1 MARRHAL
8 VISGGGSKGAFAV
21 GVLKYLFEKE
31 TGIEFEIISGTS
43 TGGLIA
49 PLAAIKDIESLERI
63 YTTNS
68 TEDLLLKGDIG
79 DRVLNHNSLFSVKP
93 FIRLARQEFPASAY
107 ERLISSGVEIF
118 VSTVCLQTKRLVY
131 FTNSNLQ
138 GSDEY
143 DVIQVADHDEMLR
156 AVIASAEQPVFMPPI
171 EIRSSDTEPRQYVDG
186 GVREYAPIQVAID
199 AGATDILAIL
209 LSSGRSGVRNQ
220 RYQRIFDILERTVS
234 SYSDEVG
241 ANDLAIP
248 QLYSRGT
255 EYVHRLR
262 QKVMAEPG
270 WSPSRVDDIF
280 RVDGSPFSR
289 QRTVRIEVLRL
300 RNNFGLNGLEFDP
313 DRMKLMLQDGYNL
326 AEERFGQAT

>member
-1 MARRHAL
+1 
-8 VISGGGSKGAFAV
+8 V
-21 GVLKYLFEKE
+21 
-31 TGIEFEIISGTS
+31 
-43 TGGLIA
+43 
-49 PLAAIKDIESLERI
+49 
-63 YTTNS
+63 
-68 TEDLLLKGDIG
+68 
-79 DRVLNHNSLFSVKP
+79 
-93 FIRLARQEFPASAY
+93 
-107 ERLISSGVEIF
+107 
-118 VSTVCLQTKRLVY
+118 
-131 FTNSNLQ
+131 
-138 GSDEY
+138 
-143 DVIQVADHDEMLR
+143 
-156 AVIASAEQPVFMPPI
+156 
-171 EIRSSDTEPRQYVDG
+171 
-186 GVREYAPIQVAID
+186 PIQFAID